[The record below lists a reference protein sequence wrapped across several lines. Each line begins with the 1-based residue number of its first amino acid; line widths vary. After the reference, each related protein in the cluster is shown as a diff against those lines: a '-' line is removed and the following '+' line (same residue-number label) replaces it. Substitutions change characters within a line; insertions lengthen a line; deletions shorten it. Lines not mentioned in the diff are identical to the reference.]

1 MQHAV
6 TRDNAELSLLL
17 VEDEEPA
24 RASLRRMLSLK
35 FPELV
40 IHTAENGLAGLELYR
55 RCLPELVITD
65 IRMPQLNGIEM
76 AQAIRAMSPQ
86 AQIIVLSAHSDSRF
100 RDDAANTGVARY
112 LLKPVDGREL
122 FAAVEGCL
130 ERSRHEPL
138 HS

>member
-6 TRDNAELSLLL
+6 KQDNAELSLLL
-17 VEDEEPA
+17 VEDEAPA

-55 RCLPELVITD
+55 ECLPELVITD
-65 IRMPQLNGIEM
+65 IRMPKLDGIEM
-76 AQAIRAMSPQ
+76 AKAIREISPQ
-86 AQIIVLSAHSDSRF
+86 AQIIVLSAHSDSRY
-100 RDDAANTGVARY
+100 RDNAAGTGVSRY

-122 FAAVEGCL
+122 FDAVERCL
-130 ERSRHEPL
+130 ERSEEIRRF
-138 HS
+138 